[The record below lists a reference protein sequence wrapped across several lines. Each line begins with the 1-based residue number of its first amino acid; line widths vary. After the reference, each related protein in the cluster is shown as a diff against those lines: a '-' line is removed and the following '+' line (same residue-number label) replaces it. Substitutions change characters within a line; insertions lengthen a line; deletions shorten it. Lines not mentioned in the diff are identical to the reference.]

1 MSRSENA
8 GRTRPKDTPELA
20 VVVVTYRT
28 RELVRRCVESVLA
41 DLPPGVAARI
51 IVVDNASGDGT
62 VEMFRRDLPEVQVIA
77 NSENRGP
84 AAAYNQGVQAGLEA
98 GARFILMLNSDIEL
112 LTGTLGPMLDYLH
125 AHSEVSG
132 VLGRLHNPDGTPQY
146 MRVQIKQWHEPPWDR
161 PFAATFV
168 STCFLLARRE
178 AFLRVGPF
186 DEAYFFHN
194 EDLDWSERA
203 TRLGLRF
210 MYLPGVRVRHH
221 GSAGKNQNPGPI
233 LAALFPSNLY
243 YFHKFY
249 GPVAARLAKW
259 AMLLQIHLELRKL
272 AREAA
277 ASRNPAERERL
288 QRIMEYYRT
297 GRARML
303 ALARSGKLPPRWR
316 PET

>member
-1 MSRSENA
+1 MSRPDPP
-8 GRTRPKDTPELA
+8 GRPEQGGRRELA

-41 DLPPGVAARI
+41 DLPPGVPARI

-62 VEMFRRDLPEVQVIA
+62 VEMFRRDFPEVQVIA
-77 NSENRGP
+77 NAENRGP
-84 AAAYNQGVQAGLEA
+84 AAAYNQGVQTGLEA
-98 GARFILMLNSDIEL
+98 DFILMLNSDIEL
-112 LTGTLGPMLDYLH
+112 LPGTIGPMLDYLH
-125 AHSEVSG
+125 AHPEVSG
-132 VLGRLHNPDGTPQY
+132 VLGRLYNPDGTPQY

-168 STCFLLARRE
+168 STCFLMARRE
-178 AFLRVGPF
+178 AFLRVGLF
-186 DEAYFFHN
+186 DEAYYFHN

-210 MYLPGVRVRHH
+210 MYLPSVRVRHH

-249 GPVAARLAKW
+249 GPVAARLALW
-259 AMLLQIHLELRKL
+259 AMLLQIRLELRKL

-277 ASRNPAERERL
+277 ASRDPAERERL
-288 QRIMEYYRT
+288 QQAMEYYKA

-303 ALARSGKLPPRWR
+303 ALARSGKLPHWR
-316 PET
+316 PDRPDR